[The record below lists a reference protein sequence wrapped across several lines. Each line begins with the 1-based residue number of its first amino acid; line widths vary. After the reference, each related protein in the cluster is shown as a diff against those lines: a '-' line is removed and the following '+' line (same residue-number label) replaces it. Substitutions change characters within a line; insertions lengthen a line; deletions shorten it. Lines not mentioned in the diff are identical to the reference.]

1 MLSLDRKNRERFIN
15 DPELIRKADTLLHL
29 SGGQDSTY
37 VAWKWLVDNPDRV
50 LFIHHINLYHKSEN
64 RLYAEN
70 EAVQKILKWFK
81 RNRIRNF
88 VYYESDFS
96 YGNLPRISIKDIQI
110 CTVFSSIILR
120 TPSFRNIK
128 TLLLSWHKGE
138 VNDPGI
144 NRGYRVKALLKAFEI
159 EGINLE
165 FPISEMTR
173 RQMADDMPADLL
185 KLAHTCRKPDMR
197 GACGKCKTC
206 MEMKEAG
213 IFRG

>member
-1 MLSLDRKNRERFIN
+1 
-15 DPELIRKADTLLHL
+15 

-37 VAWKWLVDNPDRV
+37 VAWKWLKDNPDEV
-50 LFIHHINLYHKSEN
+50 LLIHHINLLSGAEN
-64 RLYAEN
+64 RLAQEN
-70 EAVQKILKWFK
+70 RAVRKILEFL
-81 RNRIRNF
+81 RSEGLDNF
-88 VYYESDFS
+88 VYHESDFN
-96 YGNLPRISIKDIQI
+96 YGSLPRISIKDIQI

-120 TPSFRNIK
+120 TPQFNNIK
-128 TLLLSWHKGE
+128 TILLSWHKGE

-144 NRGYRVKALLKAFEI
+144 DRGFRVKALFKAFET